1 MKQFVSCLY
10 EGVTLPVFNLCSR
23 SLINAIHAPF
33 IFSSLLN
40 MNIFLFSGNM
50 FAGLDIKFNDAVSL
64 PSTHATDEMDRI
76 STVSVS
82 QKNRVGTKKER
93 IKKRRDELLKSKLF
107 ITKLLWYFLVK
118 GEVKCFTIKK
128 NFL

>member
-1 MKQFVSCLY
+1 
-10 EGVTLPVFNLCSR
+10 
-23 SLINAIHAPF
+23 
-33 IFSSLLN
+33 
-40 MNIFLFSGNM
+40 M

-64 PSTHATDEMDRI
+64 PSTHASDEMDRI

-107 ITKLLWYFLVK
+107 ISKLLWYFLVE
-118 GEVKCFTIKK
+118 GEVECYTNTVVTALQLLLYYFILIT
-128 NFL
+128 LLESVSL